1 MNMKNKVLS
10 NFLLP
15 IDGPETFARTAW
27 LMGMI
32 DAGLGSRIE
41 KVSLLHVMA
50 GKFLST
56 HMANIDV
63 RTEFVLESELFK
75 RLKKQHIRE
84 QIEPK
89 MQEAEQD
96 LRKAGVRAPI
106 DVLIEDGEPVQRI
119 AEISGGYSTII
130 MERRGLS
137 PIKEVLVGSVTAG
150 LLHRDIHASVYL
162 VGRIEGI
169 VECPAGRCLIPVDG
183 SIHSQA
189 AVAEAAVLL
198 GGCAAVVKE
207 VTLVHVL
214 DAARLAE
221 EFDQGAVPSKSGDT
235 YLAEARKLLVDGGVP
250 DNIITEVARF
260 GEPARIIEEEINKRT
275 ACMVFMGR
283 RGRNAVRE
291 IFMGSVSR
299 RIVQRCPDHFVALV
313 TAPQKGA

>member
-1 MNMKNKVLS
+1 MNMKSKILS
-10 NFLLP
+10 SFLLP

-50 GKFLST
+50 GKYLST

-75 RLKKQHIRE
+75 RLKKQHIQQ

-89 MQEAEQD
+89 MKEAEEL
-96 LRKAGVRAPI
+96 LRKAGVKAPVDI
-106 DVLIEDGEPVQRI
+106 RIEDGDPVQRI
-119 AEISGGYSTII
+119 VEVAGSGYSTII

-137 PIKEVLVGSVTAG
+137 PLKEVLVGSVTAG

-162 VGRIEGI
+162 VGKIEGRT
-169 VECPAGRCLIPVDG
+169 ECPAGRCIIAVDG
-183 SIHSQA
+183 SIHANA

-198 GGCAAVVKE
+198 GGCSAVVKE

-214 DAARLAE
+214 DAARFGE
-221 EFDQGAVPSKSGDT
+221 EVKQGKVPAASSDMFLSDAK
-235 YLAEARKLLVDGGVP
+235 KLLLDNGVP
-250 DNIITEVARF
+250 ENIISEVARF
-260 GEPARIIEEEINKRT
+260 GDPAGVIEEEIRKRPS
-275 ACMVFMGR
+275 CMVFMGR
-283 RGRNAVRE
+283 RGRNALSE

-299 RIVQRCPDHFVALV
+299 KIVHHCPDHFVALI
-313 TAPQKGA
+313 TAD

>member
-1 MNMKNKVLS
+1 MNMKSKVLS
-10 NFLLP
+10 SFLLP

-50 GKFLST
+50 GKYLST

-75 RLKKQHIRE
+75 RLKKQHIQQ

-89 MQEAEQD
+89 MKEAEEL
-96 LRKAGVRAPI
+96 LRKAGVKAPVDI
-106 DVLIEDGEPVQRI
+106 RIEDGDPVGLI
-119 AEISGGYSTII
+119 VEVAGGYSTII

-150 LLHRDIHASVYL
+150 LLHRDIAASVYL
-162 VGRIEGI
+162 VGKIEGRT
-169 VECPAGRCLIPVDG
+169 ECPAGRCLIAVDG
-183 SIHSQA
+183 SIHANA

-198 GGCAAVVKE
+198 SGCSAVVKE

-214 DAARLAE
+214 DAARFGE
-221 EFDQGAVPSKSGDT
+221 EVDQGKVPAASSDIFLSDAK
-235 YLAEARKLLVDGGVP
+235 KLLLNGGVP
-250 DNIITEVARF
+250 ENIISEVARF
-260 GEPARIIEEEINKRT
+260 GDPAGVIEEEINKRPS
-275 ACMVFMGR
+275 CMVFMGR
-283 RGRNAVRE
+283 RGRNALSE

-299 RIVQRCPDHFVALV
+299 KIVHHCPDHFVALI
-313 TAPQKGA
+313 TAD